1 MDAGPVSTATAAAR
15 PPRRLHPGGFFF
27 CPSLSLTQRE
37 EPATQ
42 DKIRTAL
49 AAEPGL
55 TKGTW
60 IDDLLLDYLRQAVAA
75 QSESGQD

>member
-1 MDAGPVSTATAAAR
+1 MG
-15 PPRRLHPGGFFF
+15 
-27 CPSLSLTQRE
+27 LTQRE